1 MSTMKMVTEATK
13 DAALVPMIPRL
24 YLIVP
29 SSYGHLLNRTTDE
42 TSPLRRQTPRWVH
55 SSSNLTIVCENAAPI
70 SATSCTSTASAS
82 KDIKKGFAAACDR
95 AGIADVTPHTLK
107 HTAAT
112 WLMQSG
118 TDPWQAA
125 GFLSRRRR
133 TRAPLQRS
141 YWLARHAVQ
150 E

>member
-1 MSTMKMVTEATK
+1 MSTMKMATQATK

-42 TSPLRRQTPRWVH
+42 TSPLRQQTPRWGPFFIKP
-55 SSSNLTIVCENAAPI
+55 NIVCGNAAPI

-95 AGIADVTPHTLK
+95 AGIADATPHTLK

-112 WLMQSG
+112 GLMQSG

-125 GFLSRRRR
+125 GFLSRKPRM
-133 TRAPLQRS
+133 RAPLQ
-141 YWLARHAVQ
+141 
-150 E
+150 